1 MAGNSGPTGRRGKS
15 KPGHE
20 PTGGGGT
27 PKGGESDPCDLFI
40 DTDLESIRAAAL
52 PGISQGDQLT
62 VGLDLSSPPFIAVV
76 CKKADGTVVGSLAGI
91 VSLSQLRTCLG
102 NGIRYTVT
110 VTSVGIGTCHVVGG
124 HV

>member
-1 MAGNSGPTGRRGKS
+1 MAGKS
-15 KPGHE
+15 KPTKPGGKPRGGGE

-27 PKGGESDPCDLFI
+27 PKGGEPGPCDLTI
-40 DTDLESIRAAAL
+40 DTDLESIRAASL

-124 HV
+124 RV

>member
-40 DTDLESIRAAAL
+40 DTDLEGVRAAAL
-52 PGISQGDQLT
+52 AGLSKGDQLT
-62 VGLDLSSPPFIAVV
+62 VALDLSTPPFTAVV

-91 VSLSQLRTCLG
+91 VSLSQLRTCLR
-102 NGIRYTVT
+102 NGVLYTVT
-110 VTSVGIGTCHVVGG
+110 VTSVGTGNCHVVGG
-124 HV
+124 RV